1 MKNYAALLLV
11 LSFAVGACN
20 RPREVK
26 KLTAADRIFDSAQLL
41 SPVQRDSIFQLIEE
55 LHSTV
60 GSEVGVNIISSLKGQ
75 KIDPYSLAVANQ
87 LGLGRPK
94 YNDGILLTLAMN
106 DHQMRIEV
114 GLGLENI
121 IRDEIAS
128 RINRTIMA
136 PQFRKGNFCR
146 GIYLGIDSIKFLI
159 ERDVKWVGK
168 PWVPQKPAD
177 SI

>member
-60 GSEVGVNIISSLKGQ
+60 GSEVGVNIISSLKG
-75 KIDPYSLAVANQ
+75 
-87 LGLGRPK
+87 
-94 YNDGILLTLAMN
+94 
-106 DHQMRIEV
+106 
-114 GLGLENI
+114 
-121 IRDEIAS
+121 
-128 RINRTIMA
+128 
-136 PQFRKGNFCR
+136 
-146 GIYLGIDSIKFLI
+146 
-159 ERDVKWVGK
+159 
-168 PWVPQKPAD
+168 
-177 SI
+177 